1 MKATTRPLVTVIALL
16 MTVAIHPVANSQ
28 EQPIQLA
35 SGVQPDPLLVQGKS
49 AGSSDSGCGYIPT
62 AATQVVEIASQIPY
76 LRFTASSD
84 RGEATLLIEGPTGK
98 FCAFADSYT
107 GENPEISGMWA
118 AGTYSIFIGNRQPG
132 EHAYNLSISAQ
143 PE

>member
-1 MKATTRPLVTVIALL
+1 MKAKTRPLVAAIALL
-16 MTVAIHPVANSQ
+16 MSMAIHPAANSQ
-28 EQPIQLA
+28 QPPIQLS
-35 SGVQPDPLLVQGKS
+35 SGVQPDPLLVQGQS
-49 AGSSDSGCGYIPT
+49 ASGPDAGCGYMPT
-62 AATQVVEIASQIPY
+62 AAAQVVEIASQIPY

-118 AGTYSIFIGNRQPG
+118 AGTYSIYIGNRQPG
-132 EHAYNLSISAQ
+132 EYAYNLSISAQ

>member
-1 MKATTRPLVTVIALL
+1 MKATTRPLVALIALL
-16 MTVAIHPVANSQ
+16 MTVAIHPTANSQ
-28 EQPIQLA
+28 QPRIQLA
-35 SGVQPDPLLVQGKS
+35 SGVQPDPLLMQGKS
-49 AGSSDSGCGYIPT
+49 AGGPDAGCGYMPT
-62 AATQVVEIASQIPY
+62 AAAQVVEIASQIPY

-84 RGEATLLIEGPTGK
+84 RGEATLLIEGPTGR

-132 EHAYNLSISAQ
+132 EHTYNLSISAQ
-143 PE
+143 PQ